1 MMDKRT
7 FLKTGAVGLG
17 GLFTFSSL
25 SASKIVRKILKREPI
40 REFKLPELP
49 YAYDAL
55 EPYIDAE
62 TMKLHYTKH
71 HAGYT
76 ANFNAAVKEAGITGK
91 NAKEILSEVSLY
103 PEAVKNNGGGYL
115 NHKLFWRVLSPD
127 GGGEPNGE
135 LLNAVNEAF
144 GSFDNFKN
152 EFSQAAKTL
161 FGSGWAW
168 LILSEGKLKITA
180 TQNQDSPL
188 MDIAV
193 VKGTPLLMIDVWEH
207 AYYLKYQNR
216 RTEYIDAFWNIVNWE
231 FISKKYNRLM
241 EA

>member
-1 MMDKRT
+1 MDKRT

-25 SASKIVRKILKREPI
+25 YAGKIARKIFKPRHI

-62 TMKLHYTKH
+62 TMKIHHTKH
-71 HAGYT
+71 HAGY
-76 ANFNAAVKEAGITGK
+76 AAKFNIAVKEAGINGK
-91 NAKEILSEVSLY
+91 NAREILSEVSQY
-103 PEAVKNNGGGYL
+103 PDAVRNNGGGYF
-115 NHKLFWRVLSPD
+115 NHKLFWRVLSPG
-127 GGGEPNGE
+127 GGGEPEGI
-135 LLNAVNEAF
+135 LLDAINDSF
-144 GSFDNFKN
+144 GSFEAFKTS
-152 EFSQAAKTL
+152 FSQAAKTL
-161 FGSGWAW
+161 FGSGWVW
-168 LILSEGKLKITA
+168 LILSEGELKITA

-188 MDIAV
+188 MDIAE

-216 RTEYIDAFWNIVNWE
+216 RAEYVSAFWNIVNWE
-231 FISKKYNRLM
+231 FISNKYSKLM
-241 EA
+241 QG